1 MDLEHLHYGQAFRH
15 AAATPLSSLVI
26 NLELAQEH
34 RHIAQTPYVQQALCS
49 AYRLKELFKKPQLLN
64 SKHSFFIKPF
74 LKEALRLVKHN
85 SPEVVINSHLNFP
98 QQTKL
103 HGSRFYFQEAIICT
117 LKNAIES
124 YISLSPGENRVILI
138 IGKVSQRQLRL
149 SFTDGGQGMSWL
161 EKSLMFADGYS
172 LKSSGSGTG
181 LTWVKNVVEKH
192 FSGKIEVKSK
202 KHQGTTMTWL
212 IPISSRNRVAHP
224 PHSL

>member
-1 MDLEHLHYGQAFRH
+1 MKLFSLTNNLENLHYGQAFRH

-34 RHIAQTPYVQQALCS
+34 QHIAKTPYVQQALCN
-49 AYRLKELFKKPQLLN
+49 AYRLKELFQKPQLLN
-64 SKHSFFIKPF
+64 SKKSFFVKPF
-74 LKEALRLVKHN
+74 LKEALRLAKYN

-98 QQTKL
+98 HQTKL

-124 YISLSPGENRVILI
+124 YISLNPGQNRIILV
-138 IGKVSQRQLRL
+138 IGKVINNHLYL
-149 SFTDGGQGMSWL
+149 SFTDGGQGMNWL

-172 LKSSGSGTG
+172 NKSAGSGTG
-181 LTWVKNVVEKH
+181 LTWVKKVIEQH
-192 FSGKIEVKSK
+192 FAGEIEVKSK

-212 IPISSRNRVAHP
+212 LPLAQDKR
-224 PHSL
+224 